1 MAYTAANLE
10 LRQVARPGE
19 MDWAIWVSAWKAVP
33 ATALAV
39 GLIFWRHARGL
50 SAWTP
55 RRLVLP
61 LIGTGLVMQLAG
73 NAAFQWALSLG
84 GLALTVPLIFATLI
98 AVGAWLGRMLLG
110 EAVSRRSAVAMAI
123 LLLAIG
129 VLSSGAGD
137 ATSAVAS
144 ERSTTTVVLAIAA
157 ACIAGAAYGACGVM
171 IRIVVR
177 QQVSISATLLPLSA
191 TGMVALGCLSW
202 LRMGTPALLT
212 TTSAELTTM
221 LAAGVFNAIAFFAV
235 SGSLR
240 YLSVNRANLINASQT
255 AMCAVAGV
263 LVFAEPVTGGLVAGT
278 LLTVAGLMLMDRE
291 PSSSGQSDSP
301 QAGET
306 GARSETG

>member
-1 MAYTAANLE
+1 MSFRESHSTGAAPTRAASTGAASTGGAAAASGPASGPRAGDHGDPALPDQGSVPSGTSPAARQSGWLEDPVTRGTLLGVISAMAYTAANLE

-144 ERSTTTVVLAIAA
+144 SGVRVKGST
-157 ACIAGAAYGACGVM
+157 
-171 IRIVVR
+171 
-177 QQVSISATLLPLSA
+177 S
-191 TGMVALGCLSW
+191 
-202 LRMGTPALLT
+202 
-212 TTSAELTTM
+212 
-221 LAAGVFNAIAFFAV
+221 
-235 SGSLR
+235 
-240 YLSVNRANLINASQT
+240 
-255 AMCAVAGV
+255 
-263 LVFAEPVTGGLVAGT
+263 EPVGAK
-278 LLTVAGLMLMDRE
+278 
-291 PSSSGQSDSP
+291 SSVSFCASRRLKC
-301 QAGET
+301 A
-306 GARSETG
+306 A